1 MKKREAMRNLRKSL
15 HKIRLKSTLWAKDK
29 WKTIMIFN
37 LLTDPLEVN
46 RKSTRERINFQC
58 IRKLLTLDRPLA
70 RLWVFAENLED
81 TT

>member
-37 LLTDPLEVN
+37 LLTDIVPRTFIPFGSEQKIN
-46 RKSTRERINFQC
+46 KRKN
-58 IRKLLTLDRPLA
+58 KLP
-70 RLWVFAENLED
+70 VH
-81 TT
+81 